1 MTVILIFKGIFM
13 NRFVEKHTFGAQALQ
28 GFCAA
33 LYIFP
38 LCLSVGVL
46 SGVGVF
52 AGAIAG
58 AVGCLLCVVGK
69 TMYAPCWM
77 LFMPAFFMIKEFG
90 TGFAFLAMLIGGLLF
105 LIVHLVLQKNNIKI
119 ELTDAAKAGLAL
131 GAAFLA
137 TVILTKDYFGIAA
150 SGNTAIEML
159 KSYRSN
165 GFHANWRGVLYGTIT
180 LVIMITWPRKFRTF
194 KKYLPAPFMALLIPL
209 VFNMLLNREAYRTPV
224 YETGEYAIADLSVL
238 FNFSANEHPW
248 WMLALTGI
256 GFCVCLFAV
265 NAFFG
270 TTKEDS
276 TGFAVGNVLV
286 SPFCLPMRSYE
297 FGKTGLVGG
306 LVGAATV
313 VALSCVF
320 PLVSRMP
327 THSLAVVLITL
338 GWQSVP
344 WGLIAKSFKS
354 GIKDIA
360 ALLLVF
366 LCFVFADPVLAF
378 LPPFVSFFDR
388 RKEESFCVES

>member
-1 MTVILIFKGIFM
+1 MSKILYYDRDFDFKGIFM
-13 NRFVEKHTFGAQALQ
+13 NRLIEKNTFSAQALQ

-38 LCLSVGVL
+38 LSLSVGVL

-52 AGAIAG
+52 AGAVAG
-58 AVGCLLCVVGK
+58 VIGCLSCVVGK

-90 TGFAFLAMLIGGLLF
+90 TGFAFLSMLLGGMLF
-105 LIVHLVLQKNNIKI
+105 LITQFILQKKNVKI

-224 YETGEYAIADLSVL
+224 YETGEYALSDLSAL
-238 FNFSANEHPW
+238 FDFSANTHPW
-248 WMLALTGI
+248 WLLPVVAI

-265 NAFFG
+265 QAFFG
-270 TTKEDS
+270 CEKEDQN
-276 TGFAVGNVLV
+276 GYAVGIVLGSAV
-286 SPFCLPMRSYE
+286 CLPLRSYE

-306 LVGAATV
+306 LVGAVTV

-327 THSLAVVLITL
+327 THSMAVVLITL

-354 GIKDIA
+354 GIKDITA
-360 ALLLVF
+360 VVLVF
-366 LCFVFADPVLAF
+366 LCFIFADPVLAF
-378 LPPFVSFFDR
+378 LPPFVSFFDK
-388 RKEESFCVES
+388 RKI

>member
-1 MTVILIFKGIFM
+1 MTVILIFKGNFM
-13 NRFVEKHTFGAQALQ
+13 NRFVEKNKYAAQALQ

-38 LCLSVGVL
+38 LTLSVGVL

-58 AVGCLLCVVGK
+58 AVGCLLCAVGK

-105 LIVHLVLQKNNIKI
+105 LIAHIVLQKKNIKI

-224 YETGEYAIADLSVL
+224 YETGEYAFTDLSVL

-276 TGFAVGNVLV
+276 TGFAVGNVLGSSV
-286 SPFCLPMRSYE
+286 CLPMRSYE
-297 FGKTGLVGG
+297 FGKTGILGSI
-306 LVGAATV
+306 VGAVTV
-313 VALSCVF
+313 LALSFAF

-354 GIKDIA
+354 GVKGITTV
-360 ALLLVF
+360 LLVF